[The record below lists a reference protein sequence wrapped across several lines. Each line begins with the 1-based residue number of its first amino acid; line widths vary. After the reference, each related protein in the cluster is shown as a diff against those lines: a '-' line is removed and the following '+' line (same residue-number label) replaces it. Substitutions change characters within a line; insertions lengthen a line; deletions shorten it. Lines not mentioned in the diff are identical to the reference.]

1 MKTNKMIVTIML
13 VLIYLFGSAQEINYN
28 AKTIKL
34 IPDNSFL
41 YNADWET
48 LFYDKTQKD
57 IPGKVGINKEFVV
70 ATDESVFILDRM
82 KYSITKLD
90 KSGKIIRTFGKQGWN
105 PGEFANNP
113 DFNGILDGKLIVVS
127 DCQGR
132 INFFDLNGDF
142 VKMTTIDFMPLN
154 IFPVGTDKLII
165 YGHVPYGDKS
175 KSLIAE
181 LDYNTGKYVQ
191 IYYTFQAYDD
201 IVEGGLFIPN
211 KQGMI
216 GFHPPFSSRQKM
228 VSVTNDGTIILGT
241 NNSDKV
247 LVFKKENGKYIESA
261 FKINMKSIP
270 ITVEDKEEYYQ
281 NLKERLRKN
290 GIDTT
295 HAEKVKQAG
304 FFPDYLPYYYNM
316 QVDGESNCLFFLYS
330 TEGKDHQ
337 FQAYSTTGQY
347 LGESEFKI
355 EGYDFLSNLSHLKFS
370 DGNVYVFALK
380 WREDVPLRILKCKIV
395 AE

>member
-1 MKTNKMIVTIML
+1 MKTNKMIFTITL
-13 VLIYLFGSAQEINYN
+13 VLIYLVGSAQEINYN
-28 AKTIKL
+28 VKTIKL

-41 YNADWET
+41 VNADWET

-57 IPGKVGINKEFVV
+57 MPGKVGINKKFVV

-113 DFNGILDGKLIVVS
+113 DFNGILDGKLLVVS
-127 DCQGR
+127 DNQGR

-154 IFPVGTDKLII
+154 IFPVRPDKLII

-175 KSLIAE
+175 KNLIAE
-181 LDYNTGKYVQ
+181 LDYNSGKYEQ
-191 IYYTFQAYDD
+191 IYYTFQAYNDR
-201 IVEGGLFIPN
+201 GLLIPHN
-211 KQGMI
+211 QGLI
-216 GFHPPFSSRQKM
+216 GFQTPFSPRKNM
-228 VSVTNDGTIILGT
+228 VQVTNDGEIILGM

-247 LVFKKENGKYIESA
+247 LVFKKVNGKYTESE
-261 FKINMKSIP
+261 FKLNMKPIP
-270 ITVEDKEEYYQ
+270 VTGEDKEEYYQ

-290 GIDTT
+290 GIDST
-295 HAEKVKQAG
+295 HAEKVKQEG
-304 FFPDYLPYYYNM
+304 FFPDFLPYYYNL

-330 TEGKDHQ
+330 TEERDHL
-337 FQAYSTTGQY
+337 FQAYTTTGQF

-355 EGYDFLSNLSHLKFS
+355 EGYDFLSNLSSLKFRNN
-370 DGNVYVFALK
+370 NVYVFALK
-380 WREDVPLRILKCKIV
+380 WKEDVPLRIVKCKIV

>member
-28 AKTIKL
+28 VKTIKL

-41 YNADWET
+41 NNADWET
-48 LFYDKTQKD
+48 FYDKTQKD
-57 IPGKVGINKEFVV
+57 IPGKVGINKKFIV

-82 KYSITKLD
+82 KYTITKLN
-90 KSGKIIRTFGKQGWN
+90 KSGRIIRIFGKQGWN

-113 DFNGILDGKLIVVS
+113 DLNGILDNKLLVVS
-127 DCQGR
+127 DNQGR

-142 VKMTTIDFMPLN
+142 IKMITIDFMPLN
-154 IFPVGTDKLII
+154 IFPAGPDKLII

-175 KSLIAE
+175 KNLIAE
-181 LDYNTGKYVQ
+181 LDYNSAKYEQ
-191 IYYTFQAYDD
+191 IYYTFQAYNDR
-201 IVEGGLFIPN
+201 GLIIPHN
-211 KQGMI
+211 QGLI
-216 GFHPPFSSRQKM
+216 GFQTPFSSQKNI
-228 VSVTNDGTIILGT
+228 VNVTNDGTIILGT
-241 NNSDKV
+241 NYSDKV

-261 FKINMKSIP
+261 FKLNMKSIP
-270 ITVEDKEEYYQ
+270 VTAEDKAEYYQ
-281 NLKERLRKN
+281 NLKDRLRKN
-290 GIDTT
+290 GIDSSY
-295 HAEKVKQAG
+295 AEKVKQEG
-304 FFPDYLPYYYNM
+304 FFPDYLPYYYNL
-316 QVDGESNCLFFLYS
+316 QVDDESNCLFFIYS

-355 EGYDFLSNLSHLKFS
+355 EGYDFLSNLSHLKFR

-380 WREDVPLRILKCKIV
+380 WKEDVPLRILKCKIV